1 MDSQTRTLKCP
12 NCGGEAQPDS
22 VRCEWCGSSL
32 ATVSCPSCFGA
43 MFIGMKHCPWCGV
56 EAARLELP
64 GTAGPCPRCNVT
76 MLAVKVGRTSLNECR
91 QCGGLWVDNASFQQ
105 ICEDRESQEAVLGV
119 ARSAA
124 EHADTKLSAH
134 SRMYVPC
141 PLCRQLMNRVN
152 FAGCSGVVID
162 WCKEHGTWFD
172 HSELRRVVEFIQAGG
187 LKKSRE
193 REKIRLEEENR
204 RLRQKELKIMAD
216 RDHAVGPFRVPS
228 AWRHDENS
236 FLEFLSAVWRGLG

>member
-64 GTAGPCPRCNVT
+64 GSAGPCPRCNVT

-119 ARSAA
+119 ARSSA
-124 EHADTKLSAH
+124 EHADAKLSAQ

-204 RLRQKELKIMAD
+204 RLRHKELSLMAD
-216 RDHAVGPFRVPS
+216 RDHAAGSSGILSP
-228 AWRHDENS
+228 WRQDESS

>member
-1 MDSQTRTLKCP
+1 
-12 NCGGEAQPDS
+12 
-22 VRCEWCGSSL
+22 
-32 ATVSCPSCFGA
+32 
-43 MFIGMKHCPWCGV
+43 
-56 EAARLELP
+56 
-64 GTAGPCPRCNVT
+64 
-76 MLAVKVGRTSLNECR
+76 
-91 QCGGLWVDNASFQQ
+91 
-105 ICEDRESQEAVLGV
+105 V

-216 RDHAVGPFRVPS
+216 RDHAAGSFRVPS